1 MEEQKVRK
9 LLKELTKTAGIESV
23 RLEFRDMKKKLATTS
38 LDKRTIRL
46 NRVVLTFPEE
56 IIRYILAHEVAHL
69 KVKTRY
75 HCKEFREVLTQLISD
90 DIERLERKLIELFL

>member
-38 LDKRTIRL
+38 LDKRTIKL

-56 IIRYILAHEVAHL
+56 IIRYIEVAHL